1 MSSLRPLYLVYFLE
15 CEKCLIKKSC
25 LNSGVDLVGQ
35 DVGSRPMG
43 AAATA
48 ERGILLVGAS
58 NSGFLLADDGG
69 GGGGG
74 GGGGRGMPG
83 RRPNKS
89 ASKSPLSRT
98 PGLGGGRCC

>member
-1 MSSLRPLYLVYFLE
+1 
-15 CEKCLIKKSC
+15 
-25 LNSGVDLVGQ
+25 VDLVGQ
-35 DVGSRPMG
+35 DVGSQPMG

-58 NSGFLLADDGG
+58 VSGILLVDDD
-69 GGGGG
+69 GG

>member
-1 MSSLRPLYLVYFLE
+1 M
-15 CEKCLIKKSC
+15 
-25 LNSGVDLVGQ
+25 DLVGQ
-35 DVGSRPMG
+35 DVGSQPMG

-58 NSGFLLADDGG
+58 VSGILLVDDD
-69 GGGGG
+69 GG